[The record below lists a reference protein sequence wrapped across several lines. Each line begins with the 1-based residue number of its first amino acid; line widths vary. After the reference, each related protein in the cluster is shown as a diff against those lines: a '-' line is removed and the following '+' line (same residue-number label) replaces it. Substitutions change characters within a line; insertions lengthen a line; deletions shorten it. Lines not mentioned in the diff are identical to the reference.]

1 MNARQINPQVIRAN
15 QARRD
20 VIWEVENAVR
30 KHASLGGSA
39 AFELPTTLESELT
52 MVAPRPT
59 SLGFNEVDFFFFI
72 GPNETGFPG
81 YASFLMQALKERSG
95 ANARVLNASHVTPEL
110 IKKRGLCQH
119 RVKYLQ
125 LMVDTLKKEIA
136 RREDLKLQSLRDFEA
151 QRAILAADIQR
162 EEAEAGEI
170 LSSLP
175 PLSLKIP
182 VKRKSKTVVKR
193 SDFSTVIKTAD
204 VANPFEV
211 LKGEVT
217 ARSRANWKT
226 RAIKKAEALEI
237 AACTAEELDSARA
250 FAQKMGTDEVMEL
263 ESGVIRTRK
272 SGNSV
277 RYEYF
282 GA

>member
-20 VIWEVENAVR
+20 VIRTLEGAVR
-30 KHASLGGSA
+30 DFVLGKKPG
-39 AFELPTTLESELT
+39 AFALPTAVESELT

-59 SLGFNEVDFFFFI
+59 SLGFSEHDLSHF
-72 GPNETGFPG
+72 
-81 YASFLMQALKERSG
+81 ASFYAGLAEEKVSAWKWQNGKVLRQDSPNRADVAERDRRYMAVKVARTILSVLTAELGRRQDVSLKE
-95 ANARVLNASHVTPEL
+95 ARE
-110 IKKRGLCQH
+110 
-119 RVKYLQ
+119 
-125 LMVDTLKKEIA
+125 M
-136 RREDLKLQSLRDFEA
+136 EA
-151 QRAILAADIQR
+151 QRASIAAQAAEQAAEMAQVT
-162 EEAEAGEI
+162 EEVAA
-170 LSSLP
+170 
-175 PLSLKIP
+175 LSLKIP

-193 SDFSTVIKTAD
+193 SDFSKAIKSSDA
-204 VANPFEV
+204 VNPFEA
-211 LKGEVT
+211 LKGELT
-217 ARSRANWKT
+217 TRQRSNWKT

-263 ESGVIRTRK
+263 ESGVIRARK